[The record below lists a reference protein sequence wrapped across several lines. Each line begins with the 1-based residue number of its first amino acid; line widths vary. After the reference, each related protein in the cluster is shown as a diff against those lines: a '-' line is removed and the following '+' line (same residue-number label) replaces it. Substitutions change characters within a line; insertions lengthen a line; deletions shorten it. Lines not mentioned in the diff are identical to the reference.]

1 MVELITSSVRDTGKI
16 PSQRA
21 IQRHAGGSMREVVK
35 QHQAAVR
42 WQAALAKLALTIKA
56 DSSLDHPPNAAE
68 MPVTETLQAELN
80 RLREERELERVE
92 WNGLRKHLLL
102 ETARLRDELANS
114 ATLPKVIIT
123 RHLSSEI
130 DPDDILE
137 PQ

>member
-1 MVELITSSVRDTGKI
+1 
-16 PSQRA
+16 
-21 IQRHAGGSMREVVK
+21 
-35 QHQAAVR
+35 
-42 WQAALAKLALTIKA
+42 
-56 DSSLDHPPNAAE
+56 